1 MRGPAW
7 LTPPAD
13 PNALVPHL
21 WSRTARK
28 VDGELHVGGLAV
40 PELVADQVDPS
51 VRIAVQVLKG
61 MRAAPA
67 QGDSILAAVHL
78 SATQFESLMRRIA
91 ADSVMSAD
99 YRRLTR

>member
-1 MRGPAW
+1 MTGAAALLSSAFLLAGACRATEAPMPA
-7 LTPPAD
+7 
-13 PNALVPHL
+13 VQ
-21 WSRTARK
+21 
-28 VDGELHVGGLAV
+28 ELA
-40 PELVADQVDPS
+40 ADQVDPS
-51 VRIAVQVLKG
+51 VRIAVQVRKG

-99 YRRLTR
+99 YLRLTR